1 MGKMVQLGS
10 PAEKLTRR
18 MFTRIIRGVAR
29 TLQEHDL
36 SVGQLAALYL
46 LDENGTLRVSDVA
59 GELDLSLPTASRL
72 VDDLV
77 RQELVG
83 RAEDPSDRRARIL
96 TLTARGRAFIAKS
109 SEARMAT
116 IASATSEVPAGTVTA
131 LWSALRS
138 ARGRKD

>member
-1 MGKMVQLGS
+1 MGRTMGPVLGS

-18 MFTRIIRGVAR
+18 MFTRIISGVAR

-46 LDENGTLRVSDVA
+46 LDERESARIGDIAT
-59 GELDLSLPTASRL
+59 ELALSAPTASRL

-77 RQELVG
+77 RQKLVA
-83 RAEDPSDRRARIL
+83 REEDETDRRARVL
-96 TLTARGRAFIAKS
+96 TLTAKGRAFIAKS

-116 IASATSEVPAGTVTA
+116 IADAASEVSVETIRTVWQF
-131 LWSALRS
+131 LGKQ
-138 ARGRKD
+138 RG